1 MNKGSYQVLA
11 GLLLGFW
18 GFLLE
23 AQGPKGD
30 ALGEPI
36 EAGKEPKK
44 VYIAYL
50 RPGDGLIDADV
61 ATRFIADLDDRL
73 RREPDI
79 AFVVLRIQSR
89 GVRGGDLE
97 PAEAIAEKL
106 HNLRGVRTIAHID
119 AGEALG
125 NGATLIAMAC
135 QRLAMVQDARIG
147 AIDDTEGAVPDAK
160 EPDARQARV
169 LLQRDA
175 SLRRPNVPP
184 ALVHSLV
191 STFHGE
197 VYKVTYEKV
206 EGGRKH
212 SETRYL
218 SKELLDEELKDA
230 VKKQQIREHVV
241 VLKPG
246 ERSTLSAIQAKDYGI
261 ADVLLANAFDAGGR
275 AELFEKLDID
285 VGQENVIDHYQGTL
299 KPRSALSQ
307 AMVDLLN
314 HPITRFLLVLIAC
327 LGLVLELKM
336 PGTFV
341 PLATSAVCFLLIFV
355 GGSFPAQAVTGSSMP
370 TTSPFEIA
378 LFVTGMALVL
388 VEFLL
393 LPGVI
398 FFGLLGVGLVL
409 VSLTLAMVP
418 PADAASPESMTFQEA
433 LTSLVLALGSG
444 LGAFFLLLKLLPRNR
459 LFHRLGMVASSATID
474 GVPTADSI
482 LEEQARNARL
492 LGKVGIAVTPLRPS
506 GKIEMDGQSVDVVA
520 EGDFIDMGGK
530 VQIIEA
536 SPLRVVVVR
545 VEDEVGDD
553 PPRGGAAV

>member
-1 MNKGSYQVLA
+1 
-11 GLLLGFW
+11 
-18 GFLLE
+18 
-23 AQGPKGD
+23 
-30 ALGEPI
+30 
-36 EAGKEPKK
+36 
-44 VYIAYL
+44 
-50 RPGDGLIDADV
+50 
-61 ATRFIADLDDRL
+61 
-73 RREPDI
+73 
-79 AFVVLRIQSR
+79 
-89 GVRGGDLE
+89 
-97 PAEAIAEKL
+97 
-106 HNLRGVRTIAHID
+106 
-119 AGEALG
+119 
-125 NGATLIAMAC
+125 
-135 QRLAMVQDARIG
+135 
-147 AIDDTEGAVPDAK
+147 
-160 EPDARQARV
+160 
-169 LLQRDA
+169 
-175 SLRRPNVPP
+175 
-184 ALVHSLV
+184 
-191 STFHGE
+191 
-197 VYKVTYEKV
+197 
-206 EGGRKH
+206 
-212 SETRYL
+212 
-218 SKELLDEELKDA
+218 
-230 VKKQQIREHVV
+230 
-241 VLKPG
+241 
-246 ERSTLSAIQAKDYGI
+246 
-261 ADVLLANAFDAGGR
+261 
-275 AELFEKLDID
+275 
-285 VGQENVIDHYQGTL
+285 
-299 KPRSALSQ
+299 
-307 AMVDLLN
+307 
-314 HPITRFLLVLIAC
+314 
-327 LGLVLELKM
+327 
-336 PGTFV
+336 
-341 PLATSAVCFLLIFV
+341 
-355 GGSFPAQAVTGSSMP
+355 MP